1 MKDEEVLAGG
11 NSTLVS
17 RVGQT
22 VRRATGP
29 WTPAVH
35 AFLDALRAAG
45 VNEVPEPLGL
55 DEHGREVLTF
65 IPGDAAHYP
74 LPQWVWAPSILLDAG
89 ALLRRIHD
97 ASVGLAGADLQWQLP
112 THLPAEVVCHN
123 DVAPYNMVF
132 RDGRLAAL
140 IDFDTASPGPRV
152 WDFAYLA
159 YRLVPLGENGGDG
172 APHAI
177 ERHSRLD
184 DLVRAYGLPF
194 EHRDVY
200 RTLVTRLDELADFT
214 DRRAAATGRT
224 DFLDHSAMYRRDRDA
239 MAAFVPPAEGW
250 GVSVH

>member
-1 MKDEEVLAGG
+1 MTDEEVLAGG
-11 NSTLVS
+11 NSTLVT

-22 VRRATGP
+22 VRRTAGP

-35 AFLDALRAAG
+35 AFLDAVRAEG

-65 IPGDAAHYP
+65 IPGEAAHYP
-74 LPQWVWAPSILLDAG
+74 LPQWVWAGSILHDAG

-97 ASVGLAGADLQWQLP
+97 ASVGLARADLRWQLP
-112 THLPAEVVCHN
+112 THHPAEVVCHN
-123 DVAPYNMVF
+123 DTAPYNMVF

-159 YRLVPLGENGGDG
+159 YRLVPLGENGGDT
-172 APHAI
+172 APSAHA
-177 ERHSRLD
+177 RRSRLD
-184 DLVRAYGLPF
+184 DLIRAYGFPF
-194 EHRDVY
+194 EHRSVFE
-200 RTLVTRLDELADFT
+200 TLVARLNELAEFT
-214 DRRAAATGRT
+214 DRRAAVTGRT

-239 MAAFVPPAEGW
+239 ISAFVTQAG
-250 GVSVH
+250 